1 MIILKKKLITKIQKN
16 TLKHFFLGFVNEK
29 NVILIYIYI
38 YKKIR
43 LNLVVIVFKSSYAT
57 QYTH

>member
-1 MIILKKKLITKIQKN
+1 MKLKKKLITKIQKN
-16 TLKHFFLGFVNEK
+16 TLKHFFLDFVNEK